1 MKAVSTT
8 FFILFFF
15 ICSSTLA
22 AQQKLTIKGFVKE
35 KQSQQVIEFATV
47 SIMDAETKEMITGTT
62 TDLDGYFELRTASKD
77 IYVEISFI
85 GFANKRIENIEF
97 NKKVA
102 DIGTVFLSTDSELL
116 DEVVVRA
123 EKSTTEFKLDK
134 RVFNV
139 GKDIS
144 STGASALEVLNNV
157 PSVNVNIEGEVS
169 LRGSA
174 GVQILI
180 NGKPSVLASEQGNAL
195 GTITADMIEKIEV
208 ITNPSA
214 KYEAEG
220 TAGIL
225 NIVIKKEEREGL
237 NGSISLNTGTPHNH
251 SIGVSLNR
259 RTEKFNLFSQIGVG
273 YRELPRENDNINRN
287 LTTNEAII
295 SDGTEFRNEQFYN
308 INLGT
313 DYHINKYNVV
323 TLSGR
328 FAYEVED
335 QPSRTNFI
343 QTDENNQPIA
353 EWFRTEV
360 TEATNPKFQYE
371 LQYKKDFKDDKEHN
385 LLFSFL
391 GNFFGKDQS
400 SEFENID
407 VVGAAA
413 GSDQLTRT
421 NFQESKYT
429 IQLDYT
435 KPILDKFTMETGVH
449 YVLNNVSNDFA
460 VLDDFGGEWVE
471 NPNLTNIFE
480 YEQNVLGVY
489 ATGAYEEN
497 GWGIKLGVRAE
508 NTDLSTLLINT
519 NETNDQNFTNVFP
532 TVHTSYKFSER
543 VSIQGGYSKR
553 IFRPRLWDLNP
564 FFNIRN
570 NFNIRVGNPNLLPE
584 FTDSYEV
591 TSIYLM
597 GKTTLNLGVYY
608 RFTDDVVERI
618 STFEDNV
625 NTTRPYNIG
634 TRQSVGVEL
643 NGKYNP
649 SKKITITGDINYN
662 YFNREGVFEATSFD
676 FNADQW
682 SAKLT
687 TKFKLPADIDIEI
700 TGQHRSREKIVQGRV
715 SAMTFAD
722 IGIRKKILK
731 GKAIVNLSVRDIFV
745 SRIRESEITQGNA
758 FSYRRSLRGR
768 FITLGFSYG
777 FGKGEA
783 MEYSG
788 RRR

>member
-85 GFANKRIENIEF
+85 GFTNKRIENIEF

-591 TSIYLM
+591 TSIYLL

>member
-85 GFANKRIENIEF
+85 GFTNKRIENIEF

>member
-85 GFANKRIENIEF
+85 GFTNKRIENIEF

-460 VLDDFGGEWVE
+460 VLDDFGGEWIE

-497 GWGIKLGVRAE
+497 GWGLKLGVRAE

>member
-591 TSIYLM
+591 TSIYLL